1 MNTKTEDMAL
11 SPKHTLMDEN
21 TSKGNAI
28 LRGYTCRIQSTG
40 GSNMLSFQ
48 LIMLTTQPSI

>member
-1 MNTKTEDMAL
+1 MNTKTEYMAL

-28 LRGYTCRIQSTG
+28 LRGTLAPYNPQEDLTCYPF
-40 GSNMLSFQ
+40 N
-48 LIMLTTQPSI
+48 